1 VLREVWELIKK
12 PFRRIGRARFEIVNA
27 QNDEIETAGHDR
39 ASEGARTLCPRRL
52 GPQTSIDFGLPQKIY
67 CNSAGRCWHNGRV
80 MTYLLP
86 PLNPLRAFE
95 AAARHL
101 SFRLAAHE
109 LHVTPGAVG
118 QQVKA
123 LEDRLG
129 VHLFERLHKQLIL
142 TPVGQEYVAAVQKGF
157 YRIADATERL
167 KPRGVAAVL
176 SLGVYARFDLAR
188 LRPDRF
194 RTTHPT
200 IGLRIMEPAGLPE
213 LIDGKVDVLIGRSL
227 GHHPGYRSER
237 LEGGSGVADYLI
249 CPEGTAG
256 CPEIESLRAWLKD
269 IDTAGLVRHFP
280 RAAARRSG

>member
-1 VLREVWELIKK
+1 
-12 PFRRIGRARFEIVNA
+12 
-27 QNDEIETAGHDR
+27 
-39 ASEGARTLCPRRL
+39 
-52 GPQTSIDFGLPQKIY
+52 
-67 CNSAGRCWHNGRV
+67 

-95 AAARHL
+95 AAARHR
-101 SFRLAAHE
+101 SFKLAAHE

-129 VHLFERLHKQLIL
+129 VRLFERLHKQLVL
-142 TPVGQEYVAAVQKGF
+142 TPAGQEYVAAVQKGF

-167 KPRGVAAVL
+167 KPQGVAAVL
-176 SLGVYARFDLAR
+176 SVGVYARFDLAR

-194 RTTHPT
+194 RAAHPT

-213 LIDGKVDVLIGRSL
+213 LLEGKVDVLIDRMAGNHS
-227 GHHPGYRSER
+227 GYRSEH
-237 LEGGSGVADYLI
+237 LETGSAAGDYLV

-256 CPEIESLRAWLKD
+256 CREIESLRAWLKD
-269 IDTAGLVRHFP
+269 AVAEGRIVRFP
-280 RAAARRSG
+280 RAAVRRSV

>member
-1 VLREVWELIKK
+1 
-12 PFRRIGRARFEIVNA
+12 
-27 QNDEIETAGHDR
+27 
-39 ASEGARTLCPRRL
+39 
-52 GPQTSIDFGLPQKIY
+52 
-67 CNSAGRCWHNGRV
+67 

-101 SFRLAAHE
+101 SFKLAARE

-123 LEDRLG
+123 LEERLG
-129 VHLFERLHKQLIL
+129 VNLFERLHKQLIL
-142 TPVGQEYVAAVQKGF
+142 TPVGQEYVVSVQKGF

-167 KPRGVAAVL
+167 KPQGVAAVL

-194 RTTHPT
+194 RAAHPT

-213 LIDGKVDVLIGRSL
+213 LVEGKVNVLIDRSL
-227 GHHPGYRSER
+227 GDHPGYRCER
-237 LEGGSGVADYLI
+237 LENGSGVGDYLI
-249 CPEGTAG
+249 CPEGIAR
-256 CPEIESLRAWLKD
+256 CPEIESLRAWFKD
-269 IDTAGLVRHFP
+269 FDTAERVTRFP
-280 RAAARRSG
+280 RAAAH